1 MSKGLAFVIED
12 DANLV
17 ELFSE
22 ALRRADYETE
32 SIQSGDIALN
42 RLRAVAPS
50 VVVLDLH
57 LPKVSGMDILAL
69 LREDDRF
76 ADTRIIIA
84 SADATL
90 AETLHD
96 QADLVLVKPVSF
108 HQLRDLARRL

>member
-32 SIQSGDIALN
+32 SIQSGDTALD
-42 RLRAVAPS
+42 RLQAAVPML
-50 VVVLDLH
+50 VVLDLN
-57 LPKVSGMDILAL
+57 LPKVSGMDILAY
-69 LREDDRF
+69 LREDERF
-76 ADTRIIIA
+76 VNTRVIIA

-96 QADLVLVKPVSF
+96 QADL
-108 HQLRDLARRL
+108 

>member
-1 MSKGLAFVIED
+1 MSKGVAFVIED
-12 DANLV
+12 DASLV

-22 ALRRADYETE
+22 ALRRAGYAAE
-32 SIQSGDIALN
+32 SIQSGDTAMQ
-42 RLRAVAPS
+42 RLASTTPD

-57 LPKVSGMDILAL
+57 LPKVSGVDILAYL
-69 LREDDRF
+69 HDEQRF
-76 ADTRIIIA
+76 AKTRIIIA

-108 HQLRDLARRL
+108 PQLRDLAKRL

>member
-1 MSKGLAFVIED
+1 MSKGVAFVIED

-22 ALRRADYETE
+22 ALRRAGYDAE
-32 SIQSGDIALN
+32 SIQSGDTAIE
-42 RLRAVAPS
+42 RLSEVVPS

-57 LPKVSGMDILAL
+57 LPKVSGMDILAYINSN
-69 LREDDRF
+69 ERF
-76 ADTRIIIA
+76 ASTRVIIA

-108 HQLRDLARRL
+108 PQLRDLAKRL